1 MATLKE
7 YRVNMS
13 RFGGMINYGTTI
25 KATSTEKAREK
36 ALKMHG
42 KEYPYI
48 IQIWER
54 RTGV

>member
-1 MATLKE
+1 MKE
-7 YRVNMS
+7 FRVDMS
-13 RFGGMINYGTTI
+13 KFGGMRNYGTTI
-25 KATSTEKAREK
+25 KAASIEKAREK
-36 ALKMHG
+36 ALKRHG

>member
-42 KEYPYI
+42 KEYPHI